1 MNCIKCK
8 IADGLPVEGWFKTHR
23 NNVVSC
29 CAACYWLHRIMF
41 LKCSYHPPINLI
53 LSYAVP
59 SSLKLTLILFFLLW
73 LCLPSG
79 IFPSGF
85 STNTLCAFL
94 LCPICATCCAQH
106 ILWFDLI
113 SWVIFRKK
121 YKSWIST
128 LWYLLQSFKP
138 PPPLSLGNVLF
149 LKSMFLLCHW
159 FQDCYCP
166 DSFPYII
173 SLCLKV

>member
-1 MNCIKCK
+1 MHACYLTVKCTSQGFNGITVHYNTNMNCIKCK
-8 IADGLPVEGWFKTHR
+8 IVDGLPVEGWFKTHR

-41 LKCSYHPPINLI
+41 LKCSYHSPINLI

-59 SSLKLTLILFFLLW
+59 SSLKPTLILSFLLW

-94 LCPICATCCAQH
+94 LCHMVCLSHSLI
-106 ILWFDLI
+106 WFDQLSYI
-113 SWVIFRKK
+113 SWEVQILKLHIMIFLTVFF
-121 YKSWIST
+121 YFFYHS
-128 LWYLLQSFKP
+128 
-138 PPPLSLGNVLF
+138 
-149 LKSMFLLCHW
+149 
-159 FQDCYCP
+159 
-166 DSFPYII
+166 
-173 SLCLKV
+173 CL